1 MDLEL
6 KKKNILLTGAGKGI
20 GKEILKLLIKEKAIV
35 YAITRDKKDFSWIK
49 KNKNVHLFVGD
60 VINQNLINKVFDFSK
75 KNKHPFNC
83 LINNAGIRQRKVFSK
98 ISNEDLN
105 KVFENNFFSIYKIIQ
120 KFSKEFKFKD
130 NMGSIINISS
140 IVGNLGFKELSGYAS
155 SKSALDGLTKSLAAE
170 FSDKKIRVN
179 SIAPGFI
186 KSSYF
191 QNFKKTKSKL
201 YNWTLSRI
209 PLNKWGEN
217 TDVANLTLF
226 LLSEKSKYINGQIIK
241 IDGGWTSA

>member
-1 MDLEL
+1 MQ
-6 KKKNILLTGAGKGI
+6 
-20 GKEILKLLIKEKAIV
+20 
-35 YAITRDKKDFSWIK
+35 IT
-49 KNKNVHLFVGD
+49 
-60 VINQNLINKVFDFSK
+60 
-75 KNKHPFNC
+75 
-83 LINNAGIRQRKVFSK
+83 SK
-98 ISNEDLN
+98 IPGETLDPVRIILSGKATCFIFRFL
-105 KVFENNFFSIYKIIQ
+105 FSRKLSMHFLISFI
-120 KFSKEFKFKD
+120 SKEFKFKD

-155 SKSALDGLTKSLAAE
+155 SKSALDGLTKSLAVE

-226 LLSEKSKYINGQIIK
+226 LLSEKSKYINGQIMIGFK
-241 IDGGWTSA
+241 